1 MTTTLVDNAEFVS
14 LNQRLNYFRKI
25 NSENISPTVTGR
37 DEDSHG
43 TTLTSR
49 QEGPEPV
56 TPTNEFE
63 AIEDQEDATTSNE
76 AGADDGNDEVEP
88 ESFID
93 VESYLDEYDR
103 RQAGDKYESLQKITQ
118 QRRTALDD
126 VPARDFL
133 SHYMLDTT
141 LQEILTH

>member
-63 AIEDQEDATTSNE
+63 AIEDQESVTTSNE
-76 AGADDGNDEVEP
+76 TCVENDNDNVDR

-93 VESYLDEYDR
+93 EESYLDDYDR
-103 RQAGDKYESLQKITQ
+103 RQVGDKYESQQKTTEE
-118 QRRTALDD
+118 RRT
-126 VPARDFL
+126 
-133 SHYMLDTT
+133 
-141 LQEILTH
+141 